1 MMVKMNTEQH
11 DEEDIL
17 VLMTLDGAHLQV
29 VQVGDNMMTKIMM
42 VKIMMMMLNVVLT
55 CKLSRWGTNLRLQVH
70 TIRLFLK
77 RNT

>member
-29 VQVGDNMMTKIMM
+29 VQVGDNMVTKIMM
-42 VKIMMMMLNVVLT
+42 VKIMMMMPNVVLT
-55 CKLSRWGTNLRLQVH
+55 CKLSRWGT
-70 TIRLFLK
+70 
-77 RNT
+77 